1 MWRSHALLEQLELE
15 LQHRCVTFRTQSLAE
30 KSHSEDHK
38 NTHRDHGTFVR
49 LTLLSAVVSSAET
62 NMFLIQ
68 SRLVVFCFL
77 YCCRSLARGKDSD
90 TTADTKPNIVFILSD
105 DQDVF
110 LGGLVSKIMSLY

>member
-38 NTHRDHGTFVR
+38 NTQRHHGTFAR

-68 SRLVVFCFL
+68 NRLVVFCFL
-77 YCCRSLARGKDSD
+77 YCCRPLARGRDS
-90 TTADTKPNIVFILSD
+90 DTKPNIVFILSD